1 MSDESVPQGLR
12 RWFVVHF
19 AADMLFAV
27 PLLVVP
33 QQFLGLFGWQSVD
46 PVTAR
51 LVAAALFGIGIQSL
65 LGRNERREAFLGM
78 LNLKIIWSMTAVLGF
93 VVDLV
98 QGAPFG
104 VWIFLGIFTAFSGL
118 WWYYR
123 LALSRGREPRSQ
135 VA

>member
-1 MSDESVPQGLR
+1 MSDERVPRSLR

-27 PLLVVP
+27 PLMVAP
-33 QQFLGLFGWQSVD
+33 QFTLGLFGWQVVD
-46 PVTAR
+46 PVTTR

-65 LGRNERREAFLGM
+65 LGRNETREAFLGL

-93 VVDLV
+93 SIGLV

-104 VWIFLGIFTAFSGL
+104 VWVFLGVFTAFSAL

-123 LALSRGREPRSQ
+123 ITLGRTG
-135 VA
+135 A